1 MCVRL
6 FDFNGKFL
14 ANSLETINLHGKSR
28 KKKRSGKKKCDVH
41 LYKHKTI
48 CKYNADIIKC

>member
-6 FDFNGKFL
+6 FDINGKFL

-28 KKKRSGKKKCDVH
+28 KKTERQKKSVTYIYTNIK
-41 LYKHKTI
+41 LYANTMRI
-48 CKYNADIIKC
+48 L